1 MLLLILGLILFL
13 GTHSVRIFAETWRG
27 GMIERLGPQ
36 VWKGLYSVIAI
47 VGLVLIV
54 LGYGSARTAPV
65 ELWPATTGAR
75 HLASLLTL
83 IAFVLVTAAYV
94 PGNRIRA
101 RLRHPMVL
109 GVKLWAAAHLIS
121 NGSLADLVLFG
132 SILMWAILDFKAAR
146 ARDRAEGL
154 TQAAAAGLSRDLI
167 VVAAGAVLWA
177 FFAFQL
183 HARWIGVSPM
193 G

>member
-1 MLLLILGLILFL
+1 MSLLIIGLVLFL
-13 GTHSVRIFAETWRG
+13 GTHSVRIVAEGWRG
-27 GMIERLGPQ
+27 RMLTRLGPLG
-36 VWKGLYSVIAI
+36 WKAGYSIIALTGLI
-47 VGLVLIV
+47 LIV
-54 LGYGSARTAPV
+54 MGYASARTQPV

-83 IAFVLVTAAYV
+83 AAFILLTAAYV

-109 GVKLWAAAHLIS
+109 GVKLWAAAHLFS
-121 NGSLADLVLFG
+121 NGNLADLVLFG
-132 SILMWAILDFKAAR
+132 SILLWAILDFRAAR
-146 ARDRAEGL
+146 GRDRMSALGTGATGL
-154 TQAAAAGLSRDLI
+154 LSRDLI
-167 VVAAGAVLWA
+167 VIAAGLALWWL
-177 FFAFQL
+177 FAFHL